1 MPRHAIAL
9 SSALSCVA
17 GLLGTPAIGQDS
29 VEAHMAAAKAAAGT
43 EYAGV
48 LERLCISPDKGPNTA
63 PPGPPPERSTWLAT
77 PVKVFDNLYFVGTIE
92 HSAWAVTT
100 SAGIILVDTIYDYTT
115 DAIVDGLKTLGLD
128 PASIKYAIVSHGHG
142 DHAGGARYLQD
153 HYGTRVLMS
162 AADWNLVE
170 TSARVPV
177 KPRRDM
183 VVSDGQQLTLGDTT
197 VTMYLTPGHTP
208 GTISTL
214 IPVRDGGKS
223 HLAAEWGG
231 TAYNFVHTPEAFR
244 TYIASAERF
253 SGIVRKTGADVL
265 IANHTNFDGSKTK
278 LPAMLK
284 RRSGEPHP
292 YVIGNDRVLR
302 YMKVADECAKVQL
315 LQTK

>member
-142 DHAGGARYLQD
+142 DHAVRRAL
-153 HYGTRVLMS
+153 
-162 AADWNLVE
+162 
-170 TSARVPV
+170 SARPLWHARSYVRGRLE
-177 KPRRDM
+177 PRRDQRARA
-183 VVSDGQQLTLGDTT
+183 GEAQAR
-197 VTMYLTPGHTP
+197 H
-208 GTISTL
+208 
-214 IPVRDGGKS
+214 GG
-223 HLAAEWGG
+223 
-231 TAYNFVHTPEAFR
+231 
-244 TYIASAERF
+244 
-253 SGIVRKTGADVL
+253 
-265 IANHTNFDGSKTK
+265 
-278 LPAMLK
+278 
-284 RRSGEPHP
+284 
-292 YVIGNDRVLR
+292 
-302 YMKVADECAKVQL
+302 
-315 LQTK
+315 

>member
-1 MPRHAIAL
+1 
-9 SSALSCVA
+9 
-17 GLLGTPAIGQDS
+17 
-29 VEAHMAAAKAAAGT
+29 
-43 EYAGV
+43 
-48 LERLCISPDKGPNTA
+48 
-63 PPGPPPERSTWLAT
+63 
-77 PVKVFDNLYFVGTIE
+77 
-92 HSAWAVTT
+92 
-100 SAGIILVDTIYDYTT
+100 
-115 DAIVDGLKTLGLD
+115 
-128 PASIKYAIVSHGHG
+128 
-142 DHAGGARYLQD
+142 
-153 HYGTRVLMS
+153 
-162 AADWNLVE
+162 
-170 TSARVPV
+170 
-177 KPRRDM
+177 M